1 MSASVHRISCLHDAS
16 VKMEY
21 EKKGIGNELQSNQEG
36 GCDVSLSGKRRDI
49 GILWIGDAMRPIFTI
64 YAGEYLV
71 ADYIERHYGKSHGV
85 RVWVP
90 SKDDGIDLLVTDQWC
105 RKSVSLQVKYS
116 KSYDC
121 ESAFDATGWWKL
133 KREKVEASK
142 ADYWVF
148 VVPEFCGKR
157 KVSSCYFVI
166 LTPKEL
172 IKRLKNIHGDENPYN
187 VYLTSTRQ

>member
-1 MSASVHRISCLHDAS
+1 
-16 VKMEY
+16 
-21 EKKGIGNELQSNQEG
+21 
-36 GCDVSLSGKRRDI
+36 
-49 GILWIGDAMRPIFTI
+49 MRPIFTI
-64 YAGEYLV
+64 HVGEYLV
-71 ADYIERHYGKSHGV
+71 ASHIEGQYGKKYGV

-105 RKSVSLQVKYS
+105 RKAVSLQVKYS

-121 ESAFDATGWWKL
+121 ENVFDATGWWQL
-133 KREKVEASK
+133 KREKVDTSK

-166 LTPKEL
+166 LTPDEL
-172 IKRLKNIHGDENPYN
+172 IKRLRNIHGNEELYN
-187 VYLTSTRQ
+187 VYLTIKDDVVIETRDANVDERNRQFEKPTGYRNFSRFLNKCDDVLTKFHPEKM